1 VRSEAIY
8 FECRSKDSGTVRLSF
23 EMLDTIKE
31 VVEGDEENAASAG

>member
-23 EMLDTIKE
+23 EMLETLKQAVKDDDE
-31 VVEGDEENAASAG
+31 VGAG